1 MAKTKM
7 TTTTNRDQIVA
18 WLDTLLNTKAIKD
31 YSCNGLQV
39 QGSDTVTR
47 IGFAVDASM
56 QAYEAAVDN
65 DCQML
70 ITHHGIIWGGIKSI
84 TGQVYNQIQ
93 YLMESDLNLYAS
105 HLPLDLHVKVGN
117 NIQLAGMLGL
127 TKVKSFGFYDGIEIG
142 YEGVLASKTDRS
154 KLVATLCDQLGTECS
169 VLPFGK
175 EQIQTVGIISGGG
188 GQELSEAIEKGFDCY
203 ITGEGVHRNYHAALE
218 AGINVIYAGHY
229 HTEKTGVLALSKL
242 MKKELGVDTVFLDLP
257 PIIERQ
263 SSGDSI
269 DDEQDEE

>member
-1 MAKTKM
+1 MAKHK
-7 TTTTNRDQIVA
+7 TNTITDRDQIVV

-31 YSCNGLQV
+31 RSCNGLQV

-56 QAYEAAVDN
+56 QAYEAAIDN

-70 ITHHGIIWGGIKSI
+70 IAHHGIIWGGIKSI
-84 TGQVYNQIQ
+84 TGSVYNQIQ

-105 HLPLDLHVKVGN
+105 HLPLDLHAKVGN
-117 NIQLAGMLGL
+117 NIQLAGMIGL
-127 TKVKSFGFYDGIEIG
+127 DKVKPFGFYDGIEIG
-142 YEGVLASKTDRS
+142 YEGVLSSKTDRS
-154 KLVATLCDQLGTECS
+154 TLVATLCDHLETECS

-175 EQIQTVGIISGGG
+175 EQIRSVGIISGGAG
-188 GQELSEAIEKGFDCY
+188 NELSQAIEKGFDCY
-203 ITGEGVHRNYHAALE
+203 ITGEGSHWNYHAALE

-269 DDEQDEE
+269 DDEQDAD

>member
-1 MAKTKM
+1 MAKKKSNA
-7 TTTTNRDQIVA
+7 TTDRDQIVA
-18 WLDTLLNTKAIKD
+18 WLDTLLNTKSIKD
-31 YSCNGLQV
+31 HSCNGLQV

-70 ITHHGIIWGGIKSI
+70 IVHHGIIWGGIESI
-84 TGQVYNQIQ
+84 TGSVYNQIQ

-105 HLPLDLHVKVGN
+105 HLPLDLHAKVGN
-117 NIQLAGMLGL
+117 NIQLSSMLGL
-127 TKVKSFGFYDGIEIG
+127 GKVKPFGFYDGIEIG
-142 YEGVLASKTDRS
+142 YEGVLESKTERS
-154 KLVATLCDQLGTECS
+154 KLVATLCDMLGTECS
-169 VLPFGK
+169 ILPFGK
-175 EQIQTVGIISGGG
+175 EQIQTVGIISGGAG
-188 GQELSEAIEKGFDCY
+188 NELSQAIEKGLDCY
-203 ITGEGVHRNYHAALE
+203 ITGEGTHKNYHAALE

-229 HTEKTGVLALSKL
+229 HTETTGVIALSKL
-242 MKKELGVDTVFLDLP
+242 MKKELSVETVFLDLP

-269 DDEQDEE
+269 DDEQDAE

>member
-1 MAKTKM
+1 MAKSK
-7 TTTTNRDQIVA
+7 TNKITDRDQIVS

-31 YSCNGLQV
+31 HSCNGLQV
-39 QGSDTVTR
+39 QGSDTITR

-56 QAYEAAVDN
+56 QAYEAAIDN

-70 ITHHGIIWGGIKSI
+70 IVHHGIIWGGIKSI

-93 YLMESDLNLYAS
+93 YLMEGDLNLYAS
-105 HLPLDLHVKVGN
+105 HLPLDMHPKIGN
-117 NIQLAGMLGL
+117 NIQLANMLSLG
-127 TKVKSFGFYDGIEIG
+127 KVKPFGIYDGIEIG
-142 YEGVLASKTDRS
+142 CEGVFTSKTERS
-154 KLVATLCDQLGTECS
+154 KLVATLCDNLETECT

-175 EQIQTVGIISGGG
+175 EQIQTVGIFSGGTG
-188 GQELSEAIEKGFDCY
+188 SELTQAIEKGFDCF
-203 ITGEGVHRNYHAALE
+203 ITGEGPHRNYHAALE

-229 HTEKTGVLALSKL
+229 HTEKTGVQALSKL

-263 SSGDSI
+263 SCGDSI
-269 DDEQDEE
+269 NVEQDEE